1 MALIVR
7 LVPAFLRGAAASA
20 ALCALFALA
29 GMLFQFADAGGAGDA
44 DFSYTSMLVGPLLLF
59 LGVFAVA
66 LAVALVLGTPALW
79 LLNALG
85 ANRWYVAVP
94 LGAAT
99 AYWLF
104 TFLSEFTSP
113 LVGPY
118 FAFNGGLIAW
128 LGWRA
133 LARDAPATAG

>member
-1 MALIVR
+1 MTQIER
-7 LVPAFLRGAAASA
+7 LFPAFLRGAAGSA
-20 ALCALFALA
+20 ALCAALA
-29 GMLFQFADAGGAGDA
+29 IAGMAFQFFSEGAASDA
-44 DFSYTSMLVGPLLLF
+44 DLTFTSILIGPLLLF
-59 LGVFAVA
+59 LGVFASV
-66 LAVALVLGTPALW
+66 LAVSFALGAPSLW
-79 LLNALG
+79 LLSALD

-94 LGAAT
+94 LGAGM

-118 FAFNGGLIAW
+118 FAFNGGLIAY

-133 LARDAPATAG
+133 LARE

>member
-1 MALIVR
+1 MARIER
-7 LVPAFLRGAAASA
+7 LFPAFLRGAAVSA
-20 ALCALFALA
+20 ALCAIFAIA
-29 GMLFQFADAGGAGDA
+29 GMVFQFIGEGPASDA
-44 DFSYTSMLVGPLLLF
+44 DLTFTSILIGPLLLF
-59 LGVFAVA
+59 LGVFASV
-66 LAVALVLGTPALW
+66 LAVALALGAPSLW
-79 LLNALG
+79 LLSALD

-94 LGAAT
+94 LGAGT

-118 FAFNGGLIAW
+118 FAFNGAMIAW

-133 LARDAPATAG
+133 LASK